1 MKDYDYIRQECC
13 ENIKMV
19 RIRKKLTQ
27 AELAEK
33 AGIAQSTLS
42 YLEAGTKSPT
52 IDTLAALA
60 MALDVS
66 WFDILPPLEPE
77 NQSGLRLK
85 QDTEDVYMNSEEWEA
100 IKNALDVLNDKF
112 NSEEKGK
119 KRKNKKSASK

>member
-1 MKDYDYIRQECC
+1 
-13 ENIKMV
+13 
-19 RIRKKLTQ
+19 
-27 AELAEK
+27 
-33 AGIAQSTLS
+33 
-42 YLEAGTKSPT
+42 
-52 IDTLAALA
+52 

-112 NSEEKGK
+112 NTEEKDK